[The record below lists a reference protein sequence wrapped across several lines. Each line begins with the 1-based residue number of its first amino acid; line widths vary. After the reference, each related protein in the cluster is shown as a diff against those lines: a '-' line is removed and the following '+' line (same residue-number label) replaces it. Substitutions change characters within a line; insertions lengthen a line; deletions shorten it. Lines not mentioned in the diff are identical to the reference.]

1 MGEEGKR
8 SNGTKQVARASVS
21 QRQLCVSLPVA
32 NFQKHHQSDPI
43 VPTSEPRLDYPATR
57 HNSATSTSKSFYND
71 CVCCS
76 HGRGSF
82 SRRHMTLCF
91 LCALNIMQLV

>member
-1 MGEEGKR
+1 MGEEAKA

-43 VPTSEPRLDYPATR
+43 VPTSEPRLGYPATR
-57 HNSATSTSKSFYND
+57 HNSATSTVIVTATATSSKTTFVTTALSR
-71 CVCCS
+71 CS
-76 HGRGSF
+76 Y
-82 SRRHMTLCF
+82 
-91 LCALNIMQLV
+91 V